1 MGMPAARAFVD
12 KAAHDGPIQ
21 CGSPDVIIGGF
32 PAARKGDEFSCKQH
46 GGGIIVSGSGS
57 VFVNGMALAR
67 QGDKTQC
74 HAGGASAPAK
84 CKPAPPQYWGG
95 SLAKKAGED
104 GMLHGEHYDARI
116 LGAYASLKDST
127 NDGSYDTVSTGF
139 SLENLTMGNIKSH
152 DLFRGEFRN
161 KIADADATGAF
172 YNGDSNIYG
181 INGTATATGMQYGV
195 TGAAG
200 SEGTLYANATG
211 DVTIAT
217 ADAKAT
223 AEVYTGNKGR
233 YGFNLGGGGGLAAVK
248 EKVGAKVSLFGL
260 VIAKA
265 KAEAHLG
272 AVGASAG
279 AAAYFDKTDYSVTL
293 KANGRFAVLLGLAG
307 EVDLKVVIKP
317 LRDLIIGKE
326 GSSDNSENGGGGDGA
341 IISGCKTVL
350 IGN

>member
-1 MGMPAARAFVD
+1 MGMPAARASVD

-46 GGGIIVSGSGS
+46 GSGIIVSGSGS

-74 HAGGASAPAK
+74 HAGGASTPAK

-95 SLAKKAGED
+95 SLAKKAGDD

-127 NDGSYDTVSTGF
+127 NDGSYDTVSAGF
-139 SLENLTMGNIKSH
+139 SLENLTMGNMKSH
-152 DLFRGEFRN
+152 DFLRGEFRN

-172 YNGDSNIYG
+172 YKGDSNIYG
-181 INGTATATGMQYGV
+181 LNATAAAEGMQYGV

-200 SEGTLYANATG
+200 SEGTLYAYATG

-223 AEVYTGNKGR
+223 VELYTGNKGR
-233 YGFNLGGGGGLAAVK
+233 YGFNLGGGGGAAAVK
-248 EKVGAKVSLFGL
+248 EKLGTKVSLYGI
-260 VIAKA
+260 VIAKT
-265 KAEAHLG
+265 KVEAHLW

-279 AAAYFDKTDYSVTL
+279 AAAYFDETDYSFTL
-293 KANGRFAVLLGLAG
+293 KANGRFALLLGLSS
-307 EVDLKVVIKP
+307 EVDLKVFLNP
-317 LRDLIIGKE
+317 LIDLIIGKE
-326 GSSDNSENGGGGDGA
+326 DSSDDSEKGGRGDGA

-350 IGN
+350 VGD